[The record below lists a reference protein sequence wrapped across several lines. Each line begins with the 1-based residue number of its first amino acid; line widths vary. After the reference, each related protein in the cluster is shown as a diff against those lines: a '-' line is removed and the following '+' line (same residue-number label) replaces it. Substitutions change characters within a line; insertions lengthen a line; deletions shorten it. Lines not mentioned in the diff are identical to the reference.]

1 MNRFTSKAAGTVL
14 VAASALLLS
23 LGVSSASVAA
33 QPVAQATGGQAVT
46 VPAGGTAT
54 LQVRGFCLD
63 FGKPF
68 PASSAAPTGPADAK
82 IRAALNY
89 AVQKGYD
96 NSDARQV
103 QEAIWYLATGNW
115 ERADHALGTE
125 IANAANDA
133 ANVPTDPSGTS
144 LVDALKNQS
153 VTMSTAV
160 NFAAAGGATGA
171 DAFYGDATVTLTN
184 SGAQSAQIFL
194 PFGTIFPPANASDQR
209 LVGYVLAA
217 QQAATP
223 SATGAVATAT
233 ESFATTPGA
242 SATVAETGTPAASA
256 TSAATTTPV
265 ASATAAE
272 TATTAATAAATS
284 AATET
289 TAPTAMATETTM
301 PTAMATE
308 ATAPAATSTPQSV
321 ALPQTGAGSGGFPGW
336 MLLIVAGLGSLLA
349 GAALLRRG
357 SVTS

>member
-1 MNRFTSKAAGTVL
+1 MNRFTSKFAGTAL
-14 VAASALLLS
+14 LAASALMLS
-23 LGVSSASVAA
+23 LGFSSAGVAA
-33 QPVAQATGGQAVT
+33 QPAAQATGGQTVT
-46 VPAGGTAT
+46 IPAGGTAT
-54 LQVRGFCLD
+54 LHVRGFCLD

-68 PASSAAPTGPADAK
+68 PASSGVPSTTADAK

-103 QEAIWYLATGNW
+103 QEAIWYLATGAW
-115 ERADHALGTE
+115 ERPDHVLGTE

-133 ANVPTDPSGTS
+133 ANAPTDPSGTS
-144 LVDALKNQS
+144 LLDALKAQG
-153 VTMSTAV
+153 VTMGSAV
-160 NFAAAGGATGA
+160 NFTAAGGATGA

-184 SGAQSAQIFL
+184 SGTQSAQIFL
-194 PFGTIFPPANASDQR
+194 PFGTVFPPANAGDQR

-217 QQAATP
+217 QQASTP
-223 SATGAVATAT
+223 AATGTSAATAT
-233 ESFATTPGA
+233 EQVATTPAA
-242 SATVAETGTPAASA
+242 SATVAETTTPAA
-256 TSAATTTPV
+256 
-265 ASATAAE
+265 
-272 TATTAATAAATS
+272 TATTAATAAATETTAPTAAATETTAPTA

-289 TAPTAMATETTM
+289 TAPTAMPTETT
-301 PTAMATE
+301 
-308 ATAPAATSTPQSV
+308 APAPTSTPQSV

>member
-1 MNRFTSKAAGTVL
+1 MNRFTSKLAGTAL
-14 VAASALLLS
+14 VVASAFMLS
-23 LGVSSASVAA
+23 LGISSANVAA
-33 QPVAQATGGQAVT
+33 QPVGQASGGQTVT
-46 VPAGGTAT
+46 IPAGGTAT

-68 PASSAAPTGPADAK
+68 PASSTAPSVNADAK

-115 ERADHALGTE
+115 ERPDHALGTE

-133 ANVPTDPSGTS
+133 ANAPTDPSGTS
-144 LVDALKNQS
+144 LLDALKSQS
-153 VTMSTAV
+153 VTMGSAV
-160 NFAAAGGATGA
+160 NFTAAGGATGA

-184 SGAQSAQIFL
+184 SGTQSAQIFV
-194 PFGTIFPPANASDQR
+194 PFGTVFPPANSGDQR

-217 QQAATP
+217 QQAGTPATTGTAVSTATEEVATTP
-223 SATGAVATAT
+223 SAAATSEAT
-233 ESFATTPGA
+233 M
-242 SATVAETGTPAASA
+242 TPAASA
-256 TSAATTTPV
+256 TAAG
-265 ASATAAE
+265 
-272 TATTAATAAATS
+272 TATTAATAAATETT
-284 AATET
+284 APTAVATET
-289 TAPTAMATETTM
+289 TAPTAMATETTA

-308 ATAPAATSTPQSV
+308 TAAPAATSTPQSV
-321 ALPQTGAGSGGFPGW
+321 SLPQTGAGSGGFPGW